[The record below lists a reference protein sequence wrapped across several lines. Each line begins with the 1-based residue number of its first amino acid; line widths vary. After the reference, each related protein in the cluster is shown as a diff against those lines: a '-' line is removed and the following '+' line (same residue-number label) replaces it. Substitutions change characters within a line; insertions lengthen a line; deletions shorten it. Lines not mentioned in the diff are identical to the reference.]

1 MGMTVVSDYSN
12 FEEGKLYADSLL
24 GCIWK
29 LAERTEKGAVL
40 KNLPQNGMKGAKL
53 TVGPETTRLS
63 FYPV

>member
-1 MGMTVVSDYSN
+1 MTVVSDYSN
-12 FEEGKLYADSLL
+12 FEEGKLYTDSLL

-40 KNLPQNGMKGAKL
+40 KNLPQNGMKAKL
-53 TVGPETTRLS
+53 TVEPETKTLS